1 MDRLKRLETFLLV
14 ADSGSF
20 SVAAE
25 RSRQS
30 KGSVSKQIKQLEEDL
45 GVRLLQRT
53 TRRVSLTDTG
63 RAYLQ
68 RCREALGLLEE
79 AEREAG
85 HETAQARGQL
95 RVNAPMSFGVRHL
108 APLLADYRAA
118 HPDVAVELSLNDRRV
133 DLVEEGYDLAI
144 RIGVLEDSSLVARRL
159 ADCRMVVC
167 AAPNYLARRGRPST
181 PDDLLEHDC
190 LCYSYTFQGETWPL
204 VGADGKRVAIRP
216 RGPLIANNGDALAVA
231 AVSGMGIVLQPS
243 FIVAPDL
250 RAGRLERVLPGY
262 EVPTLQV
269 SALYAPG
276 RYLPLKVRS
285 FIDFLAAR
293 FAPEAPWDAGLPT

>member
-1 MDRLKRLETFLLV
+1 MDRLKRIETFLLV

-68 RCREALGLLEE
+68 RSREALSLLEE

-85 HETAQARGQL
+85 QETAQARGRL

-118 HPDVAVELSLNDRRV
+118 HPDVEVELSLNDRRV

-144 RIGVLEDSSLVARRL
+144 RIGVLEDSSLVGRRL
-159 ADCRMVVC
+159 ASCRMVVC
-167 AAPNYLARRGRPST
+167 AAPEYLASRGRPST

-190 LCYSYTFQGETWPL
+190 LCYSYAFQGETWPL
-204 VGADGKRVAIRP
+204 VGADGKRIAIRP

-243 FIVAPDL
+243 FIVGPDL

-285 FIDFLAAR
+285 YIDFLAAR

>member
-68 RCREALGLLEE
+68 RSREALSLLEE

-85 HETAQARGQL
+85 QETAQARGRL

-108 APLLADYRAA
+108 APLLGDYRAA
-118 HPDVAVELSLNDRRV
+118 HPDVEVELSLNDRRV

-144 RIGVLEDSSLVARRL
+144 RIGVLEDSSLVGRRL
-159 ADCRMVVC
+159 ASCRMVVC
-167 AAPNYLARRGRPST
+167 AAPEYLASRGRPST

-190 LCYSYTFQGETWPL
+190 LCYSYAFQGETWPL
-204 VGADGKRVAIRP
+204 VGADGKRIAIRP

-243 FIVAPDL
+243 FIVGPDL

-285 FIDFLAAR
+285 YIDFLAAR